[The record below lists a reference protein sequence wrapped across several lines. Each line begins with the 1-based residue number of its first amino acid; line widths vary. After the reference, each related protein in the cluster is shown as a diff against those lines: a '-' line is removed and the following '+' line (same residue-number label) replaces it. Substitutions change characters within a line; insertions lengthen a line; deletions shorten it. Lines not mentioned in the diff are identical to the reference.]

1 MRAGRERKE
10 GARMAR
16 IPSGASRL
24 GGRESF
30 RTGRRGEM
38 RLMFKA
44 YDTRVSPP
52 RARARRR
59 RYPGTRIAS

>member
-44 YDTRVSPP
+44 YVTRVYLLRERARGGGDTRVL
-52 RARARRR
+52 A
-59 RYPGTRIAS
+59 